1 MASPL
6 DTIAGD
12 IFHAFNGVF
21 YAAVL
26 TRNTAPVTSPDFDP
40 ADPPPPVQTTY
51 TCRALITKY
60 ADRFRFDGLV
70 HVKDRKVLILA
81 NSLSVSP
88 VMNDLVTVSGNA
100 FVLSEDIN
108 IDPALACW
116 VCRGR
121 MS

>member
-6 DTIAGD
+6 DAVAGQ
-12 IFHAFNGVF
+12 IHSAFKNVF
-21 YAAVL
+21 YDGTL
-26 TRNTAPVTSPDFDP
+26 TRYSTPATSPDFDP
-40 ADPPPPVQTTY
+40 ADPPPPTEDDY

-60 ADRFRFDGLV
+60 TDRMRLDGLV
-70 HVKDRKVLILA
+70 DIKDRKVLILA

-88 VMNDLVTVSGNA
+88 VQSDKVTVRGVS
-100 FVLSEDIN
+100 FRLSDDIE

-121 MS
+121 ML